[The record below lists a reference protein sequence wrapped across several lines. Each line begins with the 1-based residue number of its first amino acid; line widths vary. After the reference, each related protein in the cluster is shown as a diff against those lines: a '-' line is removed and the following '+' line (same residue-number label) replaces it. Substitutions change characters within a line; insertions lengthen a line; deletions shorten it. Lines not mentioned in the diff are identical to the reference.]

1 MRFELFIARK
11 LFSKQQ
17 GEKQVSLPAVRIAT
31 IGIALGLAV
40 MILSVAIVLGFK
52 NEIRS
57 KVIGFGSHIQISSL
71 DNSSNLDTN
80 PIVADSTMMA
90 TLLSDPEIKHAERFA
105 SKPGIIKSEEEFQ
118 GIILKGVGDD
128 FDWSFIEQHLVEG
141 RSLNSKS
148 DTTVSSNDV
157 LISQTIANQLK
168 LKTGDSFMAYFV
180 QEQLR
185 MRKYH
190 VRGIYRTDLAEL
202 DKLIVYADL
211 QQVQRLNQWR
221 ADQVSGVEI
230 ITHNFNRL
238 EQTTDRLFYQMQ
250 KSPDADGN
258 DYYVRS
264 VVELNPQIFSWLDL
278 LDVNVWVILTL
289 MVLVAGFTMISGLLI
304 IILERTNM
312 IGILKAQGADN
323 KSIRK
328 VFLYLSA
335 LLISRGLLWGNILGI
350 TIAMIQLYLKPLS
363 LDPEMYYLSKVPIE
377 LNIIHILLLN
387 LGTLAITL
395 LMLIAP
401 SMIIARIA
409 PAKSIR
415 FE

>member
-1 MRFELFIARK
+1 MKFELFIARK

-31 IGIALGLAV
+31 MGIALGVAV

-52 NEIRS
+52 NEIKT

-71 DNSSNLDTN
+71 NNSSNLESN
-80 PIVADSTMMA
+80 PIIADSTLMA
-90 TLLSDPEIKHAERFA
+90 TLLSDPEISHAERFA
-105 SKPGIIKSEEEFQ
+105 SKPGIIKSQEEFQ
-118 GIILKGVGDD
+118 GVILKGVGTD

-141 RSLNSKS
+141 NTLNTQS
-148 DTTVSSNDV
+148 DTTVSNTDV
-157 LISQTIANQLK
+157 LISQAIANQLK
-168 LKTGDSFMAYFV
+168 LKTGQSFMAYFV

-185 MRKYH
+185 MRKYN
-190 VRGIYRTDLAEL
+190 VRGIYKTDLAEL
-202 DKLIVYADL
+202 DKMIVYADIK
-211 QQVQRLNQWR
+211 QVQRLNQWR
-221 ADQVSGVEI
+221 EDQVSGVEI
-230 ITHNFNRL
+230 TIKNFDNL

-264 VVELNPQIFSWLDL
+264 IIELNPQIFSWLDL
-278 LDVNVWVILTL
+278 LDINVWMILTL
-289 MVLVAGFTMISGLLI
+289 MLLVAGFTMISGLLI

-312 IGILKAQGADN
+312 IGILKAQGAN
-323 KSIRK
+323 NRSIRK
-328 VFLYLSA
+328 IFLYLSA
-335 LLISRGLLWGNILGI
+335 MLISRGLLWGNILGI
-350 TIAMIQLYLKPLS
+350 TLALIQLIFKPLS

-377 LNIIHILLLN
+377 LNIIHLILLN
-387 LGTLAITL
+387 LGTLGITL

-401 SMIIARIA
+401 SMIIAKIA